1 MVSLFYWVKTNKQ
14 KQKRHTCLT
23 FYLPTKFLTNF
34 EVAAAK
40 SSRHFC
46 RQLQSDNGCLH
57 QQTNLLT
64 VFGPRG
70 FNWQLVHFANAVR
83 RNIFQSKL
91 NHGKE
96 KLKFLLLFVSNYS
109 LGNLTSKT
117 FSKKKMG
124 FKKGRAHLRLV
135 FPLTL
140 QEWATREAE
149 RVITNTNSYFCWLS
163 FSICLQK

>member
-1 MVSLFYWVKTNKQ
+1 M
-14 KQKRHTCLT
+14 
-23 FYLPTKFLTNF
+23 TNF

-64 VFGPRG
+64 VFGPCG
-70 FNWQLVHFANAVR
+70 FNWQLVRLTTAVS

-96 KLKFLLLFVSNYS
+96 NLKFLLLFAPNYS
-109 LGNLTSKT
+109 LGKLQARLFAQQKWDSRRQTTFKVSVSSYVARISDTRGRRVFKEKT
-117 FSKKKMG
+117 L
-124 FKKGRAHLRLV
+124 HV
-135 FPLTL
+135 
-140 QEWATREAE
+140 
-149 RVITNTNSYFCWLS
+149 CWLLL
-163 FSICLQK
+163 SICLQKWISCLSL